1 VKYATWFIV
10 AFVTLLRG
18 FAAWKLPLTG
28 DEAYY
33 WEWAKHLALGYAD
46 HPPMVAY
53 LIFPLDWV
61 TANPLFVRLGFLAC
75 GVVATLAAAGAA
87 KRITGDER
95 AGMVTALAMTLAPML
110 SVGFVLAT
118 PDGPLMAGW
127 ALSLYLTVRA
137 SQTHARRDFVLL
149 GLAIGFA
156 LLSKMFAWALV
167 AGIVAW
173 SLAPERRRLW
183 REGLATSFAIAAVLY
198 TPFLVWNAEHHWIS
212 FRFALAQR
220 HVANPRWYRP
230 LLYLLAN
237 AGAYSPGLWI
247 AAMLVLIRPRNALIA
262 WTAAPLSIVLILL
275 NLHEPIELH
284 WFFGP
289 YVSLAVGIGVAFES
303 LSNRARVLWAT
314 AGAVPAAVLIPF
326 LFLAAAFP
334 GQLYSAFRATGS
346 TLRNSGPLEIF
357 TYWPLAQ
364 DVRRMAT
371 ANEAVVV
378 TDGYGFSS
386 QMDFEAGIPPVV
398 IGYAN
403 QGQEARH
410 WYDAAMKPK
419 RILFVDKEA
428 LVAIPGQPKTFP
440 GRPDFA
446 RRLSMACGSV
456 KPGPSLEYSYTDPTG
471 HTVPARTYFLTWCEE
486 PRPNAI
492 RILRWDD
499 SAAPGTAARITDGAG
514 I

>member
-1 VKYATWFIV
+1 MKYATWCIV

-61 TANPLFVRLGFLAC
+61 TGNPLFVRLGFLAC

-118 PDGPLMAGW
+118 PDAPLMAGW
-127 ALSLYLTVRA
+127 ALCLYLTVRA
-137 SQTHARRDFVLL
+137 SQTHSRRDYVLL
-149 GLAIGFA
+149 GLAIAFA

-167 AGIVAW
+167 AGIVGW

-183 REGLATSFAIAAVLY
+183 REGLSMSFAIAAVLY
-198 TPFLVWNAEHHWIS
+198 VPFLAWNAEHHWIG
-212 FRFALAQR
+212 FWFALQQR
-220 HVANPRWYRP
+220 HVAEPSYFRP
-230 LLYLLAN
+230 LTYLLAN

-247 AAMLVLIRPRNALIA
+247 AALLVLIRPRNALIA
-262 WTAAPLSIVLILL
+262 WTAIPLSVVLILL
-275 NLHEPIELH
+275 NFHERIELH

-289 YVSLAVGIGVAFES
+289 YVSLAVGMGVAFEE
-303 LSNRARVLWAT
+303 LSHRARVLWAT

-334 GQLYSAFRATGS
+334 GQLYSQFRATGS
-346 TLRNSGPLEIF
+346 TLRNSGPFEIF

-410 WYDAAMKPK
+410 WYDAAMQPK

-428 LVAIPGQPKTFP
+428 LVAIPGQAKTFP
-440 GRPDFA
+440 GRPDFQH
-446 RRLSMACGSV
+446 RLAIACGRV

-471 HTVPARTYFLTWCEE
+471 HSVPARTYFLTWCEE

-499 SAAPGTAARITDGAG
+499 SAVPGTATR
-514 I
+514 

>member
-1 VKYATWFIV
+1 MRYATWFIV
-10 AFVTLLRG
+10 AFVTLMRG

-33 WEWAKHLALGYAD
+33 WEWAKHLSLGYAD

-61 TANPLFVRLGFLAC
+61 TANPLFVRLGFLIC
-75 GVVATLAAAGAA
+75 GVVATLAAAATA

-127 ALSLYLTVRA
+127 ALCLYFTVRA
-137 SQTHARRDFVLL
+137 SQTHGRRDYVLL
-149 GLAIGFA
+149 GLALAFA

-173 SLAPERRRLW
+173 SLAPLRRTLW
-183 REGLATSFAIAAVLY
+183 RDGLALSFAIAAVLY
-198 TPFLVWNAEHHWIS
+198 APFVAWNAEHNWIS
-212 FRFALAQR
+212 FLFALQQR
-220 HVANPRWYRP
+220 HVAEPAPYRP
-230 LLYLLAN
+230 LTYLLAN

-247 AAMLVLIRPRNALIA
+247 AALLVLVRPRNALVA
-262 WTAAPLSIVLILL
+262 WTSIPLSALLIVL
-275 NLHEPIELH
+275 NFHERIELH

-289 YVSLAVGIGVAFES
+289 YVTLAVGMGVAFEE
-303 LSNRARVLWAT
+303 LSHRARVLWAT

-334 GQLYSAFRATGS
+334 GQLYSQFRATGS
-346 TLRNSGPLEIF
+346 TLRNSGPFEIF

-364 DVRRMAT
+364 DVRRMAD
-371 ANEAVVV
+371 ANDAVVV

-398 IGYAN
+398 IGYAH

-410 WYDAAMKPK
+410 WYDAAMHPR

-428 LVAIPGQPKTFP
+428 LVKIPGQPKTYP
-440 GRPDFA
+440 GRSDFDE
-446 RRLSMACGSV
+446 RLHMACGRV
-456 KPGPSLEYSYTDPTG
+456 KPGPDLEYSYTDPTG
-471 HTVPARTYFLTWCEE
+471 HTVPARTYFLTWCED
-486 PRPNAI
+486 PNPEAI
-492 RILRWDD
+492 RILRWEGVPP
-499 SAAPGTAARITDGAG
+499 SRTAAK
-514 I
+514 

>member
-1 VKYATWFIV
+1 MRVRYATWCIV

-18 FAAWKLPLTG
+18 FAAWKVPLTG

-53 LIFPLDWV
+53 LIVPFDWA
-61 TANPLFVRLGFLAC
+61 TANPLFVRLGFLLC

-127 ALSLYLTVRA
+127 ALCLYFAVRA
-137 SQTHARRDFVLL
+137 SQTHARRDYVLL
-149 GLAIGFA
+149 GIAVAFA
-156 LLSKMFAWALV
+156 LLSKMFAWALI

-173 SLAPERRRLW
+173 ALAPNRRAMW
-183 REGLATSFAIAAVLY
+183 REGLSLSFVVAAVLY
-198 TPFLVWNAEHHWIS
+198 APFLVWNAQHHWIS
-212 FRFALAQR
+212 FVFTLSQR
-220 HVANPRWYRP
+220 HVSEPLWYRP
-230 LLYLLAN
+230 IVYLAVCA
-237 AGAYSPGLWI
+237 AGYSPGLWI
-247 AAMLVLIRPRNALIA
+247 AALFVLVRPRNALVA
-262 WTAAPLSIVLILL
+262 WTAIPLAAVLILL
-275 NLHEPIELH
+275 NAHERIELH

-289 YVSLAVGIGVAFES
+289 YVSLAVGMGVAFED
-303 LSNRARVLWAT
+303 LTHRARVLWAT
-314 AGAVPAAVLIPF
+314 AGAVPAVVLIPF

-334 GQLYSAFRATGS
+334 GQLYSQFRATGS
-346 TLRNSGPLEIF
+346 TLRNSGPFEIF

-364 DVRRMAT
+364 DVKRMAD
-371 ANEAVVV
+371 ANDAVVV

-398 IGYAN
+398 IGYDH
-403 QGQEARH
+403 QGQESRN
-410 WYDAAMKPK
+410 WYDAEMRPR
-419 RILFVDKEA
+419 RILFVDKEP
-428 LVAIPGQPKTFP
+428 LVARPEHPEDKG
-440 GRPDFA
+440 GRPDFYKRFEA
-446 RRLSMACGSV
+446 ACGEV
-456 KPGPSLEYSYTDPTG
+456 RAGPTLGYSYTDPTG
-471 HTVPARTYFLTWCEE
+471 HSVPARTYFLTWCDD

-492 RILRWDD
+492 RYLRWED
-499 SAAPGTAARITDGAG
+499 ATVTTARR
-514 I
+514 